1 MGSGIYSIGLS
12 ALTAARAG
20 LTTVSHNVANAGT
33 AGYHRQDVKQTA
45 MTPVRYG
52 PGFVGQGVRV
62 QGVERSYDQ
71 FLAVQLRQ
79 AETQAA
85 RTDTHLDFLR
95 QLDNVLADDAGGLA
109 PAMQEFFRGVQD
121 LASNPASSSVRSA
134 FLSNARSL
142 AARFQTLDQQLS
154 SLDQTSLGQVRESIS
169 SVNAL
174 ATQIARLN
182 EDIISLQNGAGAP
195 APNDLIDQR
204 AKLVSELNKQV
215 RATVVE
221 QDNGA
226 LNVFIGNGQSL
237 VLGNATLELGLTP
250 SSRSSNQY
258 DVGFSTSGGFVR
270 LDEDVLDGG
279 KIAGLLEYRSTT
291 LTQSQ
296 NAIGRLALALTGE
309 MNRQHQM
316 GQDLSGQFGKPLFSI
331 DPPSV
336 GTGAANTGNA
346 QLGAVVVDTA
356 QLRASDYR
364 VSFNGSAYSVLRTSD
379 GVEQSFSGF
388 PVVVDGVE
396 ISLSVGAMAA
406 GDQFL
411 IQPAKYA
418 AGSVRVLVN
427 DAGQVAAAAPMR
439 TSQSAGNT
447 GTGRIDA
454 GRVTSGLP
462 LDPSITASVV
472 IRFTASGSFDV
483 TGAGTGNPIGVAYS
497 DGGDISYNGW
507 TVRISGA
514 PKPGDTFT
522 VSANTGGTGD
532 GRNAV
537 LLAELQ
543 TAGVL
548 DGGSTDFGEA
558 YRMQVSAIGIR
569 TSEYQTMSEAQ
580 NTLASQA
587 KRSYE
592 SAVGV
597 DLDEEAAKLMRYQES
612 YKAAAKV
619 MQIANEMFD
628 TILSIR

>member
-79 AETQAA
+79 AETEAA

-169 SVNAL
+169 NVNAL

-182 EDIISLQNGAGAP
+182 EDITSLQNGAGAP

-258 DVGFSTSGGFVR
+258 DVGFSTSGGFIR
-270 LDEDVLDGG
+270 LNEDVLDGG

-291 LTQSQ
+291 LTESQ

-316 GQDLSGQFGKPLFSI
+316 GQDLSGQLGKPLFSI

-336 GTGAANTGNA
+336 GTGATNTGNA

-379 GVEQSFSGF
+379 GIEQSFSGF

-462 LDPSITASVV
+462 LDPNITASVV

-497 DGGDISYNGW
+497 DGGAISYNGW

-522 VSANTGGTGD
+522 ISANTGGTGD

-597 DLDEEAAKLMRYQES
+597 DLDEEAAKLLRYQES